1 MLAAQAHLVHVDSVD
16 EVDVAMTDLL
26 RDKKV
31 ANATHNIAAYRIVE
45 PDGRLVRPPPPH
57 HSVHP
62 IPNLRVCAD
71 AFLGIRSPS
80 HSKVAFRDDD
90 GETGPSH

>member
-1 MLAAQAHLVHVDSVD
+1 MHVDSVD

-45 PDGRLVRPPPPH
+45 PDGRLVRPPPH
-57 HSVHP
+57 AAHR
-62 IPNLRVCAD
+62 IPNLRVLTRSS
-71 AFLGIRSPS
+71 AFVPPGCVPR
-80 HSKVAFRDDD
+80 
-90 GETGPSH
+90 